1 MNIAIKSILKTFKQG
16 SYSNKSGIN
25 NTFQMKMY
33 LITLSSGR
41 ECACLASSVCVASW
55 WWLLVSICCCRTA
68 TRDWT
73 DATSSLL
80 TFTPGSANQT
90 NIKDTSITQLHAAW
104 WRYEPIHKGGLF
116 ILKNIKGKDLKA
128 NKNKYR
134 FFVAFLSLQGFFHA
148 VSSERHISNYL
159 KSLMTWFFHVCHN

>member
-25 NTFQMKMY
+25 NKFQMKMY

-41 ECACLASSVCVASW
+41 ECACLASSVCVAS

-116 ILKNIKGKDLKA
+116 ILKNVKGKDLKA

-134 FFVAFLSLQGFFHA
+134 FFVAFLSLQGFFTQYHQ
-148 VSSERHISNYL
+148 RDISQII
-159 KSLMTWFFHVCHN
+159 SRV

>member
-33 LITLSSGR
+33 FITLSSGR
-41 ECACLASSVCVASW
+41 ECACLASSVCVAS

-80 TFTPGSANQT
+80 TFTPASANQT

-104 WRYEPIHKGGLF
+104 WRYEPIHKGGLL

-134 FFVAFLSLQGFFHA
+134 FFVAFLSLQGFFTQYHQ
-148 VSSERHISNYL
+148 RDISQII
-159 KSLMTWFFHVCHN
+159 SRV

>member
-1 MNIAIKSILKTFKQG
+1 MYIAIKSILKTFKQG

-25 NTFQMKMY
+25 NKFQMKMY

-41 ECACLASSVCVASW
+41 ECACLASSVCVAS

-104 WRYEPIHKGGLF
+104 WRYEPIHKGGLL

-134 FFVAFLSLQGFFHA
+134 FFVAFLSLQGFFTQYHQ
-148 VSSERHISNYL
+148 RDISQII
-159 KSLMTWFFHVCHN
+159 SRV

>member
-1 MNIAIKSILKTFKQG
+1 MYIAIKSILKTFKQG
-16 SYSNKSGIN
+16 SYLNKSGIN

-41 ECACLASSVCVASW
+41 ECACLASSVCVAS

-116 ILKNIKGKDLKA
+116 ILKNVKGKDLKA

-134 FFVAFLSLQGFFHA
+134 FFVAFLSLQGFFTQYHQ
-148 VSSERHISNYL
+148 RDISQII
-159 KSLMTWFFHVCHN
+159 SRV